1 MFPWMWPGIG
11 ASANPPSKEQI
22 VNNPDWSRG
31 VANNFDESHRGV
43 LEENGPGDLG
53 RAKGV
58 AGRGDDA
65 GIGAERFRGLAPD
78 LLK

>member
-1 MFPWMWPGIG
+1 MWPGIG
-11 ASANPPSKEQI
+11 ASANPPYNEQI

-31 VANNFDESHRGV
+31 VANNFDESHRSV
-43 LEENGPGDLG
+43 LEENSPGDLG
-53 RAKGV
+53 RAEGV

-65 GIGAERFRGLAPD
+65 GIGAERFRGPEPD